1 MEMPADV
8 RADFDCRAT
17 AALLD
22 TGGSLA
28 LAGHVAALVSL
39 LSPGTAPWIK
49 LCSALVWCAIVYG
62 AMRVKMD
69 SRFFELLASHPAED
83 FDRWLETTGLRKVAQ
98 PRTIPDRRRGAL
110 RLWRG
115 LVIAVVIE
123 ILLMLVAVGRLL
135 S

>member
-1 MEMPADV
+1 MPPEPPAD
-8 RADFDCRAT
+8 FECRAT

-39 LSPGTAPWIK
+39 LSQGTPPWFK

-62 AMRVKMD
+62 AIRVKMD
-69 SRFFELLASHPAED
+69 SRLFELLASHPAED
-83 FDRWLETTGLRKVAQ
+83 LDRWLETTGLRKAEQ
-98 PRTIPDRRRGAL
+98 PRTIADRRRGAL

-115 LVIAVVIE
+115 LVIAVVVE
-123 ILLMLVAVGRLL
+123 ILLMLLAVGCLP